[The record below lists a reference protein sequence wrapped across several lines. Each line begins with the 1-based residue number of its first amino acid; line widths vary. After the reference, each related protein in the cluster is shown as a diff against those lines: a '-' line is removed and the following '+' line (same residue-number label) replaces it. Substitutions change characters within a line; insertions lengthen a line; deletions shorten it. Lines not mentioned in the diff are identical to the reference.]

1 MNKQSGT
8 NTPTDISGNKIK
20 KFQNGWT
27 EEQEILLAKWADY
40 AACYRWLHDQT
51 EKKLSRANN
60 RITIPVI
67 ILSTIVGTA
76 SVGLNG
82 LVGDIPNGQK
92 YGQISIGIVSLFT
105 GILTTLGNY
114 FRYAQNSEAHKV
126 AAVSWGKF
134 NRLIT
139 VELAQ
144 KPDDRMDSLDF
155 LNICR
160 QDLDRLIEQS
170 PQIPNDIILAFGK
183 EFEHQDD
190 LNKPDICNNIEHTNI
205 YNNSKSRMKMMVAEM
220 AMNLRH
226 KKKLLREEVLPDL
239 DRRIKDI
246 IDVSIKE
253 YEGKIKKQKER
264 DNQFT
269 FLSEVRKKLGEV
281 VGSIQDIHVSEK
293 QDDIATSRTT
303 DSTSPQNVVIDIVGQ
318 DTMSPRKKD

>member
-1 MNKQSGT
+1 MNKQQPNSGT
-8 NTPTDISGNKIK
+8 NTPTDLSANKVK

-40 AACYRWLHDQT
+40 AACYRWLHDRT

-126 AAVSWGKF
+126 AAISWGKF

-144 KPDDRMDSLDF
+144 KPDDRMDSLNF
-155 LNICR
+155 LSICR

-170 PQIPNDIILAFGK
+170 PQVPNDIITLFAV
-183 EFEHQDD
+183 EFEDQEELHR
-190 LNKPDICNNIEHTNI
+190 PDICNNIEHTTI
-205 YNNSKSRMKMMVAEM
+205 YNNSKTRMKMMVAEM

-226 KKKLLREEVLPDL
+226 KKKLLREEILPDL
-239 DRRIKDI
+239 DKRMKKIVED
-246 IDVSIKE
+246 SIKE
-253 YEGKIKKQKER
+253 YEVKIKSQTEK
-264 DNQFT
+264 DNHLT
-269 FLSEVRKKLGEV
+269 FLTDVRKKLGEV
-281 VGSIQDIHVSEK
+281 VGSMQEIHVSEVENVKVDIIGESAVKPKLVPK
-293 QDDIATSRTT
+293 QQPSSTT
-303 DSTSPQNVVIDIVGQ
+303 VNA
-318 DTMSPRKKD
+318 

>member
-1 MNKQSGT
+1 MNKQSNSGT
-8 NTPTDISGNKIK
+8 NTPTDLSGNKVK

-27 EEQEILLAKWADY
+27 EEQETLLAKWGDY
-40 AACYRWLHDQT
+40 AACYRWLHDRT
-51 EKKLSRANN
+51 EKQLSLANN

-67 ILSTIVGTA
+67 ILSTITGTA

-82 LVGDIPNGQK
+82 LVGDSPTAQK
-92 YGQISIGIVSLFT
+92 YGQITIGLVSLFT

-126 AAVSWGKF
+126 AAISWGKF

-155 LNICR
+155 LSICR

-170 PQIPNDIILAFGK
+170 PQVPNNIIVSFEK
-183 EFEHQDD
+183 EFEGEIELH
-190 LNKPDICNNIEHTNI
+190 KPDICNNIEHTTV
-205 YNNSKSRMKMMVAEM
+205 YNNTKTRMKIMVAEM

-239 DRRIKDI
+239 DKRMKAMVDA
-246 IDVSIKE
+246 SIKE
-253 YEGKIKKQKER
+253 YEEKMKVLREKDKHL
-264 DNQFT
+264 T
-269 FLSEVRKKLGEV
+269 FLSDVRKKLGEV
-281 VGSIQDIHVSEK
+281 VGTIQEIHVSDE
-293 QDDIATSRTT
+293 D
-303 DSTSPQNVVIDIVGQ
+303 TSPSDNVVVDVIGKEGTKPNLVA
-318 DTMSPRKKD
+318 K

>member
-1 MNKQSGT
+1 MNKQQPNSGT
-8 NTPTDISGNKIK
+8 NTPTDLSANKVK

-40 AACYRWLHDQT
+40 AACYRWLHDRT

-126 AAVSWGKF
+126 AAISWGKF

-144 KPDDRMDSLDF
+144 KPDDRMDSLNF
-155 LNICR
+155 LSICR

-170 PQIPNDIILAFGK
+170 PQVPNDIITLFAV
-183 EFEHQDD
+183 EFEDQEELHR
-190 LNKPDICNNIEHTNI
+190 PDICNNIEHTTI
-205 YNNSKSRMKMMVAEM
+205 YNNSKTRMKMMVAEM

-226 KKKLLREEVLPDL
+226 KKKLLREEILPDL
-239 DRRIKDI
+239 DKRMKKIVED
-246 IDVSIKE
+246 SIKE
-253 YEGKIKKQKER
+253 YEVKIKSQTEKDKHL
-264 DNQFT
+264 T
-269 FLSEVRKKLGEV
+269 FLTDVRKKLGEV
-281 VGSIQDIHVSEK
+281 VGSMQEIHVSEVENVKVDIIGESAVKPKLVPK
-293 QDDIATSRTT
+293 QQPSSTT
-303 DSTSPQNVVIDIVGQ
+303 VNA
-318 DTMSPRKKD
+318 

>member
-1 MNKQSGT
+1 MNKQSNSGT
-8 NTPTDISGNKIK
+8 NTPTDLSGNKVK

-27 EEQEILLAKWADY
+27 EEQETLLAKWGDY
-40 AACYRWLHDQT
+40 AACYRWLHDRT
-51 EKKLSRANN
+51 EKQLSFANN

-67 ILSTIVGTA
+67 ILSTITGTA

-82 LVGDIPNGQK
+82 LVGDSPTAQK
-92 YGQISIGIVSLFT
+92 YGQITIGLVSLFT

-126 AAVSWGKF
+126 AAISWGKF

-155 LNICR
+155 LSICR

-170 PQIPNDIILAFGK
+170 PQVPNNIIVSFEK
-183 EFEHQDD
+183 EFEGEIELH
-190 LNKPDICNNIEHTNI
+190 KPDICNNIEHTTV
-205 YNNSKSRMKMMVAEM
+205 YNNTKTRMKIMVAEM

-239 DRRIKDI
+239 DKRMKAMVDA
-246 IDVSIKE
+246 SIKE
-253 YEGKIKKQKER
+253 YEEKMKVLREKDKHL
-264 DNQFT
+264 T
-269 FLSEVRKKLGEV
+269 FLSDVRKKLGEV
-281 VGSIQDIHVSEK
+281 VGTIQEIHVSDEH
-293 QDDIATSRTT
+293 
-303 DSTSPQNVVIDIVGQ
+303 TSPSDKVVVDVIGKEGTKPNLVA
-318 DTMSPRKKD
+318 K

>member
-1 MNKQSGT
+1 MNKQSNSGT
-8 NTPTDISGNKIK
+8 NTPTDLSGNKVK

-27 EEQEILLAKWADY
+27 EEQETLLAKWGDY
-40 AACYRWLHDQT
+40 AACYRWLHDRT
-51 EKKLSRANN
+51 EKQLSFANN

-67 ILSTIVGTA
+67 ILSTITGTA

-82 LVGDIPNGQK
+82 LVGDSPTAQK
-92 YGQISIGIVSLFT
+92 YGQITIGLVSLFT

-126 AAVSWGKF
+126 AAISWGKF

-155 LNICR
+155 LSICR

-170 PQIPNDIILAFGK
+170 PQVPNNIIVSFEK
-183 EFEHQDD
+183 EFEGEIELH
-190 LNKPDICNNIEHTNI
+190 KPDICNNIEHTTV
-205 YNNSKSRMKMMVAEM
+205 YNNTKTRMKIMVAEM

-239 DRRIKDI
+239 DKRMKAMVDA
-246 IDVSIKE
+246 SIKE
-253 YEGKIKKQKER
+253 YEEKMKVLREKDKHL
-264 DNQFT
+264 T
-269 FLSEVRKKLGEV
+269 FLSDVRKKLGEV
-281 VGSIQDIHVSEK
+281 VGTIQEIHVSDE
-293 QDDIATSRTT
+293 D
-303 DSTSPQNVVIDIVGQ
+303 TSPSDNVVVDVIGKEGTKPSLVA
-318 DTMSPRKKD
+318 K